1 MNQGAVFFNKTC
13 SIESNMQHSKMTLSR
28 NNEYDFFFCYNGVFE
43 SIGDKDSLRGSQVQ
57 AQVGSSTKSQSN
69 P

>member
-28 NNEYDFFFCYNGVFE
+28 NNEYDFFSFF
-43 SIGDKDSLRGSQVQ
+43 
-57 AQVGSSTKSQSN
+57 STVIMEFLKVLETKTA
-69 P
+69 